1 MATDLVSTSTTDR
14 ILALQ
19 FLVAWAGEGQC
30 EPSRLGW
37 WRTDVVDEMGGG
49 DFFRRLVPR
58 THLWAS
64 LEAAR
69 RAAKLADRK
78 ARSLMADP
86 DGVRTLFFWGFELD
100 ERLTGRIRDLK
111 LAEKEWPD
119 GRIERQDPASVLPWP
134 EGLRP
139 GDGFDRR
146 RLEEV
151 LGALAPGAGYQA
163 LPTGRQVKGS
173 LPEDPAQAARVLAAC
188 LAPLGPAY
196 TPSFFRLEGR
206 PS

>member
-1 MATDLVSTSTTDR
+1 MATDLVSTSTTDQ

-49 DFFRRLVPR
+49 DFFRRLAPR
-58 THLWAS
+58 THPWAS

-69 RAAKLADRK
+69 RAALLADRK
-78 ARSLMADP
+78 ARSHMADP

-100 ERLTGRIRDLK
+100 EQLTERIRELK
-111 LAEKEWPD
+111 LTEKDLED
-119 GRIERQDPASVLPWP
+119 GRVERLLPASVLPFP
-134 EGLRP
+134 QGIHP
-139 GDGFDRR
+139 GGTFDRQ
-146 RLEEV
+146 RLEAA
-151 LGALAPGAGYQA
+151 LQSLAPGAGFQT
-163 LPTGRQVKGS
+163 LPTGRQVKGAR
-173 LPEDPAQAARVLAAC
+173 PQDPAQTARMLAAC

-196 TPSFFRLEGR
+196 LPTFFKL
-206 PS
+206 